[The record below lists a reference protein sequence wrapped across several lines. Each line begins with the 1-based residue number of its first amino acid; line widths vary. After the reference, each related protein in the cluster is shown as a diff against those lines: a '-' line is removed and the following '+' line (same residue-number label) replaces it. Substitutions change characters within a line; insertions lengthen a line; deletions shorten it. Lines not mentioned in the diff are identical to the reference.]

1 MVKPGLDPPPGEIS
15 NFNNQQSSVKTSALA
30 VDILGIVCTT
40 ILFAVRMVA
49 RHIVHGKYGV
59 DDFCCIIA
67 YLGFL
72 GYCTISIIMISH
84 GGGIHQWNV
93 PETEVIPF
101 AQAVYATMVIYGPTV
116 FATKASILFFLT
128 RVFQPYERYC
138 RLVYAFTFLMGC
150 YYTLML
156 FLKIFICR
164 PIHLFWDPSGDGQ
177 CFNQRALILSDNV
190 ISLISDIAVL
200 LIPCPLAGGLKIAL
214 AAKLRIAA
222 VFGAGGLACVCTFIR
237 LIDIVKMGASLDQ
250 TYSFTLINL
259 WGIAEVG
266 IGLVCACF
274 PVLPAFWKYLRKRHP
289 SQAGTSYYART
300 GRSHDASRRRPSGGI
315 ELSKKSHHS
324 RTTATEPRSSVSVG
338 GGGTAHM
345 YYSGSDENMLIPHGD
360 MKVTTSV
367 RGGAT
372 PSEDLEMGKE
382 SGGEEI
388 GVARGAPVVTIE
400 AGGRNDS
407 GMGQKRSYEDDI
419 VRTVEVQM
427 MREPK

>member
-1 MVKPGLDPPPGEIS
+1 MSAPAPPLS
-15 NFNNQQSSVKTSALA
+15 RYQRRST
-30 VDILGIVCTT
+30 
-40 ILFAVRMVA
+40 
-49 RHIVHGKYGV
+49 H
-59 DDFCCIIA
+59 
-67 YLGFL
+67 
-72 GYCTISIIMISH
+72 
-84 GGGIHQWNV
+84 
-93 PETEVIPF
+93 
-101 AQAVYATMVIYGPTV
+101 ATH
-116 FATKASILFFLT
+116 S
-128 RVFQPYERYC
+128 
-138 RLVYAFTFLMGC
+138 
-150 YYTLML
+150 
-156 FLKIFICR
+156 
-164 PIHLFWDPSGDGQ
+164 
-177 CFNQRALILSDNV
+177 
-190 ISLISDIAVL
+190 
-200 LIPCPLAGGLKIAL
+200 
-214 AAKLRIAA
+214 
-222 VFGAGGLACVCTFIR
+222 
-237 LIDIVKMGASLDQ
+237 
-250 TYSFTLINL
+250 
-259 WGIAEVG
+259 IAEVG

-407 GMGQKRSYEDDI
+407 GMGQKRSYEDGI